1 MAPAAR
7 GLADWVCL
15 ALVAEG
21 PTHGWSIARLLAP
34 GGGVGR
40 VWSLS
45 RPLTYRALAQLVADG
60 LVVESRTERGAG
72 AERTILTATPA
83 GRRAA
88 RRWLRTP
95 IEHVRD
101 VRSELL
107 VKLVLSERA
116 GIDPTPLLEAQQRA
130 FGPALDTLARKAR
143 AADADAVD
151 RWRHASSQ
159 AVRRFLEGE
168 LRRQ

>member
-1 MAPAAR
+1 VAPAPR
-7 GLADWVCL
+7 GLAESVCL
-15 ALVAEG
+15 ALVAER
-21 PTHGWSIARLLAP
+21 PTHGWSVARVLAP
-34 GGGVGR
+34 DGDIGR

-60 LVVESRTERGAG
+60 LVVESRTEPGAG
-72 AERTILTATPA
+72 AARTILTATPA

-88 RRWLRTP
+88 RRWLRAP

-101 VRSELL
+101 VRTELL
-107 VKLVLSERA
+107 AKLVLSERA
-116 GIDPTPLLEAQQRA
+116 GIDATPLLEAQQAA
-130 FGPALDTLARKAR
+130 FAPALGTLARQAR

-168 LRRQ
+168 LRRR